1 MGEQREKRRMVHYDL
16 LRIIAAFS
24 VVMLHSAAQFW
35 NSLDIA
41 SPEWRIADGYNA
53 LSRFG
58 VPIFVM
64 LSGALFLSKEYRLD
78 VRKLYVHNILRLAVA
93 YVFWSC
99 MYGLLDCWFYGF
111 SAMGWKDVF
120 REMLYGRYHLWFLP
134 MLIGIYMLLP
144 ILRVWVLNAE
154 KKNLQYFLLLFFLL
168 KIVAGTVREIWPSNM
183 LAYVLNLTQIELAC
197 GYVGYFILGYYIAH
211 IGIPPRYHKIMYM
224 GVIPAAVLNVVLG
237 YGLSVRAQAPLGG
250 IYDSFGLFTFW
261 IVCAI
266 FLFFTEVMSKVRYSH
281 RAGRL
286 IREISLGTMG
296 VYMMHIGVMEI
307 LEDRGIHSMTVP
319 NLAGIPLCAV
329 LCFLLCMGMA
339 LLLRRLPF
347 VGKYIL

>member
-1 MGEQREKRRMVHYDL
+1 MTYEKKRMVHYDL

-35 NSLDIA
+35 DSLDIA
-41 SPEWRIADGYNA
+41 SLEWKVADGYNA
-53 LSRFG
+53 VSRFG

-64 LSGALFLSKEYRLD
+64 LSGALLLPEQYKLD
-78 VRKLYVHNILRLAVA
+78 MRKLYVHNILRLAAA

-99 MYGLLDCWFYGF
+99 MYGLLDCWFFGF
-111 SAMGWKDVF
+111 SVIGWKDVF

-144 ILRVWVLNAE
+144 ILRIWVHNAQ
-154 KKNLQYFLLLFFLL
+154 KKNLQYFLLLFFVL
-168 KIVAGTVREIWPSNM
+168 KILVQTVKEIWPSNM
-183 LAYVLNLTQIELAC
+183 LAYALSLTEIELAC

-211 IGIPPRYHKIMYM
+211 IGICPKYHKLLYI
-224 GVIPAAVLNVVLG
+224 GAAPSAALNVVLG
-237 YGLSVRAQAPLGG
+237 NLLSVQANAPTGG

-266 FLFFTEVMSKVRYSH
+266 FLFFTEVMSRVQYSS
-281 RAGRL
+281 RAERL
-286 IREISLGTMG
+286 IRELSMGTMG

-307 LEDRGIHSMTVP
+307 LSERGVHSMMVP
-319 NLAGIPLCAV
+319 NAVGIPLCAA
-329 LCFLLCMGMA
+329 LCFLICLCMAMF
-339 LLLRRLPF
+339 LRRLPF
-347 VGKYIL
+347 IGKYIF